1 MPQRRMEE
9 VEGEI
14 KSFLTW
20 ALDGD
25 EWWGWRSGRLY
36 SLHIGK
42 ILGAIDGINKSRL
55 RR

>member
-1 MPQRRMEE
+1 MDRGKLSAWLFLKKFLFTTKRRMEE

-25 EWWGWRSGRLY
+25 EW
-36 SLHIGK
+36 
-42 ILGAIDGINKSRL
+42 
-55 RR
+55 